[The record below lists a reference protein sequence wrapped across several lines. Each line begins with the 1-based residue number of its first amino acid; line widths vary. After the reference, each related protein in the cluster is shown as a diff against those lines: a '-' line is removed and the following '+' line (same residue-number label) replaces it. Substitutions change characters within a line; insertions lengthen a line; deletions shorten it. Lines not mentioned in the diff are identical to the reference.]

1 MTLQEIKAA
10 VDVGHRVH
18 WANPGYRVIRDRL
31 GQYLI
36 VFTRTGDAI
45 GLTDQS
51 GTRLNGAPGEFYLSE
66 TAEERTQ

>member
-10 VDVGHRVH
+10 VDAGHRVH

-36 VFTRTGDAI
+36 LFTRTGDAI
-45 GLTDQS
+45 GLTDRAS
-51 GTRLNGAPGEFYLSE
+51 TRLNGAPGEFFIGE
-66 TAEERTQ
+66 TAEEAAQ

>member
-10 VDVGHRVH
+10 VDARHRVH

-36 VFTRTGDAI
+36 VFTRNGDTI
-45 GLTDQS
+45 GLTDRS
-51 GTRLNGAPGEFYLSE
+51 GTRLNGQPEQFFVAPSE
-66 TAEERTQ
+66 QEGQA